1 MNDSPFIASFD
12 ELFEHIA
19 YDVEHSQG
27 SLFIAKESSDS
38 IFNEL
43 LVQQLKREI
52 KGQAINFLGI
62 RNIEIKPEFRG
73 QQLFTQFV
81 TRLESLNTPTL
92 FHDVVNPKLH
102 AFFKNLGYLPLYETK
117 YGEEV
122 ISYYRLS
129 QN

>member
-1 MNDSPFIASFD
+1 MNESPFIASFE
-12 ELFEHIA
+12 ELFERIA
-19 YDVEHSQG
+19 YDVKQGQG
-27 SLFIAKESSDS
+27 SLFIAKESSES

-43 LVQQLKREI
+43 LVQQLTREI

-73 QQLFTQFV
+73 QQLFTRFV

-102 AFFKNLGYLPLYETK
+102 VFFNNLGYLPLYETK
-117 YGEEV
+117 YGQEV
-122 ISYYRLS
+122 VSYYRLA
-129 QN
+129 